1 MDLHQKLFLYF
12 SALALLAQC
21 QPAMGDP
28 IKDPQKMEAMH
39 EKMDIDGDGRLSLK
53 EVIEFNDLTFKDMAA
68 KASADM
74 EKDGYDTDK
83 DGKVSFEE
91 LWNVFQEDF
100 DHQFEGFDIQDKA
113 KTAHEEH
120 QKREKQH
127 TKERFEAA
135 DTNKD
140 GKLDKNEFGHFEHP
154 QASPDVLKAL
164 VKARVKRK
172 DQDGDGK
179 LDSKEYF
186 ADEDMTGYDGNEEKI
201 KKAFS
206 RIDVDGDGKLSEEEL
221 YMQETGEHHVLS
233 AFKALLADADTD
245 KDSHLSLD
253 EFLKHMPLIADHKAA
268 GYIHDWML
276 HHEIEARGDEL

>member
-1 MDLHQKLFLYF
+1 MDLHQKLFLYI

-21 QPAMGDP
+21 QPEMGDP
-28 IKDPQKMEAMH
+28 IQDPQKMEALH
-39 EKMDIDGDGRLSLK
+39 KKMDIDGDGRLSLK
-53 EVIEFNDLTFKDMAA
+53 EVIFFNEFTFKDMAA
-68 KASADM
+68 QANM
-74 EKDGYDTDK
+74 EEDGYDTDK

-91 LWNVFQEDF
+91 MMSVYQADF
-100 DHQFEGFDIQDKA
+100 DKKYGA
-113 KTAHEEH
+113 KKGHEEQ
-120 QKREKQH
+120 QKREKQRN
-127 TKERFEAA
+127 KERFEAA

-186 ADEDMTGYDGNEEKI
+186 ADEDMTGYNEEEI

-206 RIDVDGDGKLSEEEL
+206 KKDVDGDGKLSAAEL
-221 YMQETGEHHVLS
+221 YMQETGELHVSS
-233 AFKALLADADTD
+233 AFEALMAGADTD

-253 EFLKHMPLIADHKAA
+253 EFHKHMPLIAESEAA
-268 GYIHDWML
+268 GYIHDWMF
-276 HHEIEARGDEL
+276 HHEIEARDEL